1 MTTVVQTKN
10 LTKTYAMGE
19 MQVQALDGV
28 DFSVS
33 AGEFV
38 AIIGKSGSGKST
50 LLHMLGGLDVPT
62 SGSVIV
68 DGNDLTMLDRTQL
81 ALFRRRRVG
90 FIFQQYNLIPDLNVW
105 DNIIF
110 PLALDGVAIDTEFI
124 DELLTALHIA
134 DKRDRMPSQLSGG
147 EQQRVAIA
155 RALAM
160 RPALILADEPTGN
173 LDTTTSHEVKG
184 LIRTLAAKLGQT
196 LIVVTHDI
204 DIAQLA
210 DRIVEM
216 RDGRIVK
223 GGGPNACE

>member
-124 DELLTALHIA
+124 DELRG
-134 DKRDRMPSQLSGG
+134 DC
-147 EQQRVAIA
+147 A
-155 RALAM
+155 RAGDASG
-160 RPALILADEPTGN
+160 ADTG
-173 LDTTTSHEVKG
+173 
-184 LIRTLAAKLGQT
+184 R
-196 LIVVTHDI
+196 
-204 DIAQLA
+204 
-210 DRIVEM
+210 
-216 RDGRIVK
+216 
-223 GGGPNACE
+223 